1 MALSSHDRKV
11 LAAIEHDLSGQDPEL
26 SDLFATAG
34 PGGRCR
40 QWLPV
45 PLWHI
50 GWLVGALLTLIV
62 AHMAAGEVNPLA
74 SAVLTGALILTWL
87 VAATRASRN
96 TQPGPGS
103 VSRRRSA
110 SDGSSTGSRA
120 TPRDDGR
127 DGPDDDGFCPA

>member
-26 SDLFATAG
+26 SDLFAKAG
-34 PGGRCR
+34 PGTRCR

-45 PLWHI
+45 PLRHI

-87 VAATRASRN
+87 AAAARASRDKH
-96 TQPGPGS
+96 PGPGPM
-103 VSRRRSA
+103 SRRRSESA
-110 SDGSSTGSRA
+110 GSSTGGRA
-120 TPRDDGR
+120 TPRDDDR

>member
-1 MALSSHDRKV
+1 MTLSAHDRKV
-11 LAAIEHDLSGQDPEL
+11 LAAIEHDLSGQDPEF

-34 PGGRCR
+34 PGGRR
-40 QWLPV
+40 QQRLPV
-45 PLWHI
+45 PLRHI

-62 AHMAAGEVNPLA
+62 AHVTAGEVNPIA

-87 VAATRASRN
+87 AAAARASRD
-96 TQPGPGS
+96 TQPGPGPM
-103 VSRRRSA
+103 SRRRSK

-120 TPRDDGR
+120 TPGDDGR